1 MVQHQ
6 FRRFDPFQDHQD
18 AQVHDLLTNQASVH
32 EQDTVPLAAL
42 HASPPAVPH
51 KVGGNLSTAVQR
63 MIHTGLARL
72 QDPQPEGLST
82 RGLKTVKAGTNL
94 LGMFPLLTLTNA
106 CGLLIVS
113 CSYYLSILQFGSGAV
128 EFFFLLGLL
137 FIFVPN
143 LARLL
148 SPAPSRVERIC
159 LLCGLGMFLYLLR
172 FMTSPLRFAE
182 YDEFLHWRTANDI
195 LRTGH
200 FFSANS
206 MLPVG
211 PYYPGLQI
219 VTNAVSTIS
228 GLDTFHAAILV
239 ISAARF
245 LMILSLFLLYE
256 QVTHSS
262 RMAGIA
268 TIIYMVNPHF
278 LFFDSIF
285 SYESL
290 ALPLSTFMFSILAR
304 YQTANKGYRWALFIA
319 CFVLLAITIT
329 HHMTDYVFDGLLILW
344 AVTSLFQA
352 SSRNMRRTLVTIALF
367 GVLLSLAYAFLL
379 QGNPVWQYLSSYF
392 GAALNELGHIIAG
405 TSTARPLFINPQGGQ
420 TPLWDRLMMAASVAI
435 VALGLPFGLLSLWQ
449 HYRHDALSVML
460 GLASFAYPIT
470 QVFRFTDFGSEIAD
484 RSAAFLF
491 IPIAY
496 VLTILIAHFWP
507 TRKLSWKVTSLV
519 TCALSVVFVGGV
531 ILDSGPGWRVLPGPY
546 KVVADERSIEPE
558 SIQAALWSLAYLGP
572 DQRVATD
579 RINQIVM
586 NTFGD
591 QNIVTSQADHVAISP
606 VFFSSQFDPED
617 VAILQSGRIRYLVVD
632 LRLSTSLPLQGFY
645 YENFESGAYHHTS
658 PISRAALTKFNTI
671 PQINR
676 LFDSGNIVI
685 YGVGAI
691 GDGSSH

>member
-6 FRRFDPFQDHQD
+6 FRRFPPFQDNQEV
-18 AQVHDLLTNQASVH
+18 QVHDLLTNQASVP

-63 MIHTGLARL
+63 MISTGLARL
-72 QDPQPEGLST
+72 QDPQPEGHST

-94 LGMFPLLTLTNA
+94 LGMFPILTLTNA
-106 CGLLIVS
+106 FGLLIVS
-113 CSYYLSILQFGSGAV
+113 FSYYLSILTFGNGAL
-128 EFFFLLGLL
+128 ELFFLLGLL

-159 LLCGLGMFLYLLR
+159 LLCGLGMSLYLVR

-182 YDEFLHWRTANDI
+182 YDEFLNWRTADDI

-200 FFSANS
+200 LFSENS

-228 GLDTFHAAILV
+228 GLDTFHAAIIV
-239 ISAARF
+239 ISAARL
-245 LMILSLFLLYE
+245 LMMLSLFLLYE
-256 QVTHSS
+256 QLTNSS

-268 TIIYMVNPHF
+268 TIIYTVNPHF

-290 ALPLSTFMFSILAR
+290 ALPLATFMFSILAR
-304 YQTANKGYRWALFIA
+304 YQTTHKDYRWAIFMA
-319 CFVLLAITIT
+319 CFVLLAVTIT
-329 HHMTDYVFDGLLILW
+329 HHMTDYVCDGLLILW
-344 AVTSLFQA
+344 AVISLFQA
-352 SSRNMRRTLVTIALF
+352 SSRNVRSNLVTIALF

-379 QGNPVWQYLSSYF
+379 QGNPVRQYLSGYF

-405 TSTARPLFINPQGGQ
+405 TSTARPLFISSSGGQ
-420 TPLWDRLMMAASVAI
+420 TPLWDRLLIAASVAT

-449 HYRHDALSVML
+449 QHRHDALSVML
-460 GLASFAYPIT
+460 GIASFAYPIT
-470 QVFRFTDFGSEIAD
+470 QVFRFTDFGSDITD

-491 IPIAY
+491 LPIAY
-496 VLTILIAHFWP
+496 VLTILITHFWP
-507 TRKLSWKVTSLV
+507 TRKLSWQATSLV
-519 TCALSVVFVGGV
+519 TAALAVVFLGGV
-531 ILDSGPGWRVLPGPY
+531 ILDSGPGFRVLPGPY
-546 KVVADERSIEPE
+546 EVVADERSIEPE
-558 SIQAALWSLAYLGP
+558 GIQAAIWSLAYLGP
-572 DQRVATD
+572 EQRVATD

-586 NTFGD
+586 STFGD
-591 QNIVTSQADHVAISP
+591 QNMVTSQADHVDISP
-606 VFFSSQFDPED
+606 VFFSSQFDSDD
-617 VAILQSGRIRYLVVD
+617 VAILQSGRVRYLVVD

-658 PISRAALTKFNTI
+658 PMSRAALTKFNTI

-685 YGVGAI
+685 YDVGAI

>member
-6 FRRFDPFQDHQD
+6 FRRFDPFQDKQD
-18 AQVHDLLTNQASVH
+18 AQVHDLLTNQPSVT

-63 MIHTGLARL
+63 MISRGLARL

-82 RGLKTVKAGTNL
+82 RGLKAVKAGTNV
-94 LGMFPLLTLTNA
+94 LGMFPILTLTNA
-106 CGLLIVS
+106 SGLLIVS
-113 CSYYLSILQFGSGAV
+113 FSYYISILKYGNVAL
-128 EFFFLLGLL
+128 ELFFLLGLL

-148 SPAPSRVERIC
+148 SPAPSRLERIC
-159 LLCGLGMFLYLLR
+159 LLCGLGMSLYLLR
-172 FMTSPLRFAE
+172 FMTSPLRFSE
-182 YDEFLHWRTANDI
+182 YDEFLNWRTADDI

-200 FFSANS
+200 LFSENP

-228 GLDTFHAAILV
+228 GLHTFQAAVLV
-239 ISAARF
+239 ISAARL

-256 QVTHSS
+256 QLTNSS
-262 RMAGIA
+262 RMSGIA

-290 ALPLSTFMFSILAR
+290 ALPLATFMFYILIR
-304 YQTANKGYRWALFIA
+304 YQTANKGYHWAIFIA
-319 CFVLLAITIT
+319 CFVLLVVTIT

-344 AVTSLFQA
+344 AVISLFQA
-352 SSRNMRRTLVTIALF
+352 SSRNMRRNLVTIAHF

-379 QGNPVWQYLSSYF
+379 KGNPVWQYLSTYF
-392 GAALNELGHIIAG
+392 GSALNELGHIIAG
-405 TSTARPLFINPQGGQ
+405 TSTARPLFINPTGGQ
-420 TPLWDRLMMAASVAI
+420 TPVWDKLLMTASVAV

-449 HYRHDALSVML
+449 QHRHDALSVML
-460 GLASFAYPIT
+460 GITSFAYPVT
-470 QVFRFTDFGSEIAD
+470 QVFRFTDFGSDITD

-491 IPIAY
+491 LSIAY
-496 VLTILIAHFWP
+496 VLTILITHFWP
-507 TRKLSWKVTSLV
+507 TRKLSWKATSLV
-519 TCALSVVFVGGV
+519 TCAISVVFLGGV
-531 ILDSGPGWRVLPGPY
+531 ILDAGPGWRSLPGPY
-546 KVVADERSIEPE
+546 EVVADERSIEPE
-558 SIQAALWSLAYLGP
+558 GIQAAIWSLAYLGP

-586 NTFGD
+586 STFGD
-591 QNIVTSQADHVAISP
+591 QNIVTSQADHVDISP
-606 VFFSSQFDPED
+606 VFFSSQFDTED

-658 PISRAALTKFNTI
+658 PMSRVALTKFNTI

-685 YGVGAI
+685 YAVGAI
-691 GDGSSH
+691 R